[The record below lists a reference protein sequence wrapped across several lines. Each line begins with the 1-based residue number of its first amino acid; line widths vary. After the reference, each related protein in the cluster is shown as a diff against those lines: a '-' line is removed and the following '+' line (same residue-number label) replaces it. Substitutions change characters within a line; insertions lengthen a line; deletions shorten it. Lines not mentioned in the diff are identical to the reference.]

1 MKRMLFAGA
10 LSLFAA
16 TLVAATPAAWAA
28 DLPSAPPPQ
37 APARYV
43 PAVAPVYN
51 WSGIYIGING
61 GYAFGSTDWSS
72 PGAGIVGTGT
82 FNTNGGLVGGT
93 AGFNFQSGQIVYG
106 IEGDWDWAD
115 ISGSSSNTTSTI
127 DPAGICGTAGALA
140 CRFQTS
146 SNWLSTIRGRV
157 GYAFDRVMIYAT
169 GGGAAGDV
177 KATFSNPNTG
187 FTGSTNSTEWGWTA
201 GGGIEAALTENIT
214 AKVEYLFVDLQN
226 GNCSPTICGGG
237 TAVPVSFD
245 ASIVRAGLNFKFNPW

>member
-16 TLVAATPAAWAA
+16 TPAAFAA
-28 DLPSAPPPQ
+28 DLPAGPPAQ
-37 APARYV
+37 APAAYV
-43 PAVAPVYN
+43 PVVTPVYN

-61 GYAFGSTDWSS
+61 GYGFGSTDWSS
-72 PGAGIVGTGT
+72 PTAGVVGTGT

-106 IEGDWDWAD
+106 IEGDWDWAG
-115 ISGSSSNTTSTI
+115 IKGTSSNATATI
-127 DPAGICGTAGALA
+127 GACPGA
-140 CRFQTS
+140 MPCSFETS
-146 SNWLSTIRGRV
+146 SNWLSTVRGRV
-157 GYAFDRVMIYAT
+157 GYAFDRVLIYAT

-177 KATFSNPNTG
+177 KATFTNPNTPAV
-187 FTGSTNSTEWGWTA
+187 TGSTNSTEWGWTA
-201 GGGIEAALTENIT
+201 GAGIEAALTENVT
-214 AKVEYLFVDLQN
+214 VKVEYLFVDLQN

>member
-16 TLVAATPAAWAA
+16 TPAAFAA
-28 DLPSAPPPQ
+28 DLPAGPPAQ
-37 APARYV
+37 APAAYV
-43 PAVAPVYN
+43 PVVTPVYN

-61 GYAFGSTDWSS
+61 GYGFGSTDWSS
-72 PGAGIVGTGT
+72 PTAGVVGTGT

-106 IEGDWDWAD
+106 IEGDWDWAG
-115 ISGSSSNTTSTI
+115 IKGTSSSATATI
-127 DPAGICGTAGALA
+127 GACPGA
-140 CRFQTS
+140 MPCSFETS
-146 SNWLSTIRGRV
+146 SNWLSTVRGRV
-157 GYAFDRVMIYAT
+157 GYAFDRVLIYAT
-169 GGGAAGDV
+169 GGGAAGDI
-177 KATFSNPNTG
+177 KATFTNPNAPAVS
-187 FTGSTNSTEWGWTA
+187 GSTNSTEWGWTA
-201 GGGIEAALTENIT
+201 GAGIEAALTENVT
-214 AKVEYLFVDLQN
+214 VKVEYLFVDLQN

>member
-10 LSLFAA
+10 LSLF
-16 TLVAATPAAWAA
+16 AATPAAWAA

-61 GYAFGSTDWSS
+61 GYAFGSTDWS
-72 PGAGIVGTGT
+72 PAAPLLGTGT

-140 CRFQTS
+140 CRYQTS